1 MEDILHDFLVGLP
14 LAKAQPSYIC
24 KGGQL
29 QKTTDAEANN
39 ATNHRRSFKIA
50 YQAGLAQNTQCK
62 ISTLCRQVLRPDSH
76 GPEDHGRVEGNH
88 GAYTVSIE
96 NKGKYLDSACSCY
109 IGRDGDCHHCHALA
123 LTFLKDA
130 DSFTVTKTR
139 RRKDVRTVADISSYL
154 KGVTLDS
161 LLKQLKEQGI
171 TQKALAEGMGMNS
184 RHLSAIK
191 SSELRNRYFNEL
203 GATKLACLWVLE
215 HCKKA

>member
-1 MEDILHDFLVGLP
+1 M
-14 LAKAQPSYIC
+14 
-24 KGGQL
+24 
-29 QKTTDAEANN
+29 
-39 ATNHRRSFKIA
+39 RRSTVEVLKSLIQQDWPQTPSAKSRPYVGVFFDRTRTGRKITA
-50 YQAGLAQNTQCK
+50 
-62 ISTLCRQVLRPDSH
+62 
-76 GPEDHGRVEGNH
+76 RVEGNH

-139 RRKDVRTVADISSYL
+139 RRKEVRTVADVSSYL

-161 LLKQLKEQGI
+161 LLKQLKDQGI

-215 HCKKA
+215 HCKKAK